1 MSSIPSEGDAESS
14 RSSLDRREPRG
25 PDALVIAFRIFSALT
40 AISALLCTAVSVIS
54 VVRAFK
60 HGRDIFEGILRCY
73 AVVIALFV
81 AVAET
86 EWEFFLKFWRVL
98 EYWVGRGMLQIFV
111 AVMTQALSDE
121 HKDRAYQV
129 VFSEVASGMLL
140 GCGAVY
146 VVAGLLCIRK
156 FKRSRI
162 EKSKGREKAAK
173 DLEELEKRRGELQA
187 LLSARG

>member
-1 MSSIPSEGDAESS
+1 MSSILSEGDAESS

-25 PDALVIAFRIFSALT
+25 PEALVIAFRILRSRPCCAL
-40 AISALLCTAVSVIS
+40 
-54 VVRAFK
+54 R
-60 HGRDIFEGILRCY
+60 RILRCY

-98 EYWVGRGMLQIFV
+98 EYWVGR
-111 AVMTQALSDE
+111 VMTKALSDE

-146 VVAGLLCIRK
+146 VVGGLLCIKK

-162 EKSKGREKAAK
+162 EKSKEREKAAK

>member
-1 MSSIPSEGDAESS
+1 MAAIYLKD
-14 RSSLDRREPRG
+14 SSLLRGSDR
-25 PDALVIAFRIFSALT
+25 ALRR
-40 AISALLCTAVSVIS
+40 C
-54 VVRAFK
+54 
-60 HGRDIFEGILRCY
+60 GRDRMGILLE
-73 AVVIALFV
+73 VLAL
-81 AVAET
+81 
-86 EWEFFLKFWRVL
+86 
-98 EYWVGRGMLQIFV
+98 
-111 AVMTQALSDE
+111 MTKALSDE

-146 VVAGLLCIRK
+146 VVGVLPRFSCINWQGLLCIKK

-162 EKSKGREKAAK
+162 EKSKEREKAAK

>member
-1 MSSIPSEGDAESS
+1 MSSILSEGDAESS
-14 RSSLDRREPRG
+14 RSGLDRREPRG

-98 EYWVGRGMLQIFV
+98 EYWVGR
-111 AVMTQALSDE
+111 VMTKALSDE

-162 EKSKGREKAAK
+162 EKSKEREKAAK
-173 DLEELEKRRGELQA
+173 DLEELEKRRGELQG

>member
-1 MSSIPSEGDAESS
+1 MSSILSEGDAESS
-14 RSSLDRREPRG
+14 RSGLDRREPRG

-40 AISALLCTAVSVIS
+40 AISALLCTA
-54 VVRAFK
+54 
-60 HGRDIFEGILRCY
+60 IFEGILRCY

-111 AVMTQALSDE
+111 AVMTKALSDE

-162 EKSKGREKAAK
+162 EKSKEREKAAK
-173 DLEELEKRRGELQA
+173 DLEELEKRRGELQG